1 MKLIAQVKLQPTH
14 EQIKPLLE
22 TISWANYACKQI
34 SKIAWDE
41 QTFGQFKLQSL
52 VYHQIREE
60 CPLSAQLVV
69 RCIAKVANAYK
80 LDKKVKRTF
89 RAHGAIAFDDRIL
102 SWKEDTV
109 SIWTGAGR
117 LKIPFVCGE
126 RQKALLQSRMG
137 ESDLVYARGSF
148 YLLAVCDIPDPSP
161 DETDDILGID
171 FGIVNIITDSEDK
184 SYSGE
189 KVNETRRKMS
199 HRRRNLQKKGTR
211 SAKRKLKQLSGKQRR
226 YQKDVN
232 HCLSKQIVCGAK
244 GTKRAVAIEDLK
256 HIRKRVTVRKSQRAR
271 LSNWAFGQL
280 RSFIEYKARL
290 QGVKVIK
297 VDPRNTSRE
306 CSQCHHVDK
315 KNRQSQDKFL
325 CQSCGHTAN
334 ADFNAALNIR
344 ARAMSISQTL
354 TSVSK
359 AA

>member
-1 MKLIAQVKLQPTH
+1 MKLIAQVKLQPSH

-22 TISWANYACKQI
+22 TISWANYVCNVI
-34 SKIAWDE
+34 SKVAWGE
-41 QTFGQFKLQSL
+41 KVFGQFNLQKL
-52 VYHQIREE
+52 VYKQIREE
-60 CPLSAQLVV
+60 YPLSAQLVV

-80 LDKKVKRTF
+80 LDKAKERRF
-89 RAHGAIAFDDRIL
+89 RAQGAMTFDDRIL
-102 SWKEDTV
+102 SWKEDSV
-109 SIWTGAGR
+109 SIWTVAGR
-117 LKIPFVCGE
+117 QKIPFVCGE
-126 RQKALLQSRMG
+126 HQKKLLKSRMG

-161 DETDDILGID
+161 DEINDILGID
-171 FGIVNIITDSEDK
+171 FGIVNITTDSDGK
-184 SYSGE
+184 VYSG
-189 KVNETRRKMS
+189 KKIDKTRRKTA

-211 SAKRKLKQLSGKQRR
+211 SAKRKLTQLSGKQRR

-232 HCLSKQIVCGAK
+232 HCLSKQIVCEAK
-244 GTKRAVAIEDLK
+244 GTQRAVAIEDLR

-290 QGVKVIK
+290 QGVQVIK
-297 VDPRNTSRE
+297 VGPRNTSRE
-306 CSQCHHVDK
+306 CSQCHHTDK

-325 CQSCGHTAN
+325 CQSCGHSAN

-344 ARAMSISQTL
+344 VRAMSISQTL